1 MKRYSP
7 QDTLNMF
14 LSSAAYHTEH
24 IINDSS
30 DGDTYRW
37 TYPFFSIRSTG
48 PNLYKV
54 CKIDLC
60 KTFDIAVQFACPG
73 WGYPNVFVGGL
84 VNVFISDVRFSIELN
99 GVCGSLYPFNIPEKI
114 PYLSDEDD
122 YIIRQFFDYLR
133 DNMLAIRN
141 KLIIAEDDTEIVN
154 GPMIETTI
162 TEEDNN
168 ESNNEDNP

>member
-7 QDTLNMF
+7 QEILALF
-14 LSSAAYHTEH
+14 LSSAAHHTEH

-37 TYPFFSIRSTG
+37 LYPFFNIRETG

-60 KTFDIAVQFACPG
+60 KTFDIAIQFASPG
-73 WGYPNVFVGGL
+73 WGYPNMFVGGL
-84 VNVFISDVRFSIELN
+84 VNVFISDIRFSIELN
-99 GVCGSLYPFNIPEKI
+99 GVYGSLYPFNIPERI

-133 DNMLAIRN
+133 DNMLAIQN
-141 KLIIAEDDTEIVN
+141 KLIIANDDTEIVN
-154 GPMIETTI
+154 GPMIETTV

-168 ESNNEDNP
+168 EES